1 MDSYCIRVEVNKMSK
16 DGGKQIMNG
25 KILIVDE
32 NPGVQ
37 HALKRF
43 LSQHGYSV
51 VITDNI
57 QNAVHLINQSPPSL
71 IILDVKMP
79 RGDGM
84 KLIHILNEHNYLIPI
99 IVMTAYP
106 TFFTRE
112 EALKNGV
119 GAYVTKPFDPIEILQ
134 YIHQLYAPGKKPMKC
149 IKYLSKVE
157 TPA

>member
-1 MDSYCIRVEVNKMSK
+1 
-16 DGGKQIMNG
+16 MNG

-51 VITDNI
+51 VTTDNI
-57 QNAVHLINQSPPSL
+57 QNAVHLINQSSPSL

-79 RGDGM
+79 RGDGI
-84 KLIHILNEHNYLIPI
+84 KLIHLLNENGCPIPI

-106 TFFTRE
+106 TFFTQE

-119 GAYVTKPFDPIEILQ
+119 SAYVTKPFDSLEILR
-134 YIHQLYAPGKKPMKC
+134 YIHQLHALRKEEKKGG
-149 IKYLSKVE
+149 
-157 TPA
+157 